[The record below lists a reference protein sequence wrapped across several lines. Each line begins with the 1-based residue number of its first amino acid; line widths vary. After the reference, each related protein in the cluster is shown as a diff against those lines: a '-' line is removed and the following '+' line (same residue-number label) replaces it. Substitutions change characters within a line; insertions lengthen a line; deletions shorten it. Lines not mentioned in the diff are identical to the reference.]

1 MGKVR
6 RLDEAKL
13 KLLIIGAKGF
23 IGAHLARTASD
34 RFDVILGDVA
44 ACQPD
49 SEVAI
54 DITDARSVRETFERV
69 RPDVVVLL
77 AAISDI
83 DACEEQKD
91 RAEEVNVLGAVRV
104 AQECASGGARLIYT
118 SSAAVYDGSRH
129 GYSEDEEPNPVSTYG
144 RTKAR
149 AEVEILRILPAAIIL
164 RPALVLG
171 FGDGH
176 QTNAFLNKL
185 EASLRAGRPVMVPD
199 FEFRNPID
207 AATLCE
213 CMLKLA
219 AAPDAHGIFHVGA
232 TESVSRFELVRR
244 LAERMGYASA
254 LVVAQTAPVPGRAPR
269 GIDHYLLTGKIH
281 TITGIEMPNCDQ
293 VIERCLN
300 GNS

>member
-1 MGKVR
+1 M
-6 RLDEAKL
+6 DEAKL

-23 IGAHLARTASD
+23 IGAHLARRAAHW
-34 RFDVILGDVA
+34 FDVILGDVA
-44 ACQPD
+44 ACHSD

-54 DITDARSVRETFERV
+54 DITDAKSVHEAFECV
-69 RPDVVVLL
+69 QPDVVVLL

-83 DACEEQKD
+83 DACEDRKD
-91 RAEEVNVLGAVRV
+91 RAEAVNVLGAVRV
-104 AQECASGGARLIYT
+104 AEECARRGARLIYT

-144 RTKAR
+144 RTKAQ
-149 AEVEILRILPAAIIL
+149 AEAGILQVLPTAIIL

-171 FGDGH
+171 FGDGL

-185 EASLRAGRPVMVPD
+185 DASLRAGRSVVVPD

-207 AATLCE
+207 AGTLCE
-213 CMLKLA
+213 CMLKMA
-219 AAPDAHGIFHVGA
+219 AAPEARGIFHVGA
-232 TESVSRFELVRR
+232 TESMSRFELVRR

-254 LVVAQTAPVPGRAPR
+254 LVVAQTEPIPGRAPR
-269 GIDHYLLTGKIH
+269 GLDHFLLTSKVR
-281 TITGIEMPNCDQ
+281 TITGIQMPSCDQ